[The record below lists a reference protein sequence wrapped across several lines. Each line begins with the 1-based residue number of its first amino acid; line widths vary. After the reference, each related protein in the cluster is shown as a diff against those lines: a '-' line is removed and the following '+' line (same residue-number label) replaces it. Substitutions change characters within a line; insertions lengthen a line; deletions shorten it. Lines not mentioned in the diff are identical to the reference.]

1 MSEYI
6 KKEDALEKLQVL
18 WDEIH
23 ARCGW
28 GIDPDCKIG
37 IDESMRVVASVPTAD
52 VTEGVACKECRF
64 RDVCQQEIKMLGPGI
79 VYEYSLKIEGCSLGE
94 KRR

>member
-1 MSEYI
+1 MSRYI
-6 KKEDALEKLQVL
+6 DADKALEDA
-18 WDEIH
+18 DT
-23 ARCGW
+23 
-28 GIDPDCKIG
+28 IDPKYKTLIEQVKR
-37 IDESMRVVASVPTAD
+37 IINAQPTAD
-52 VTEGVACKECRF
+52 VVEGVACKECRF